1 MYVSIKIIKSKSYEE
16 GTSLEVTHSVIMKSV
31 KWGVIAN
38 AICGTAFGIL
48 YLLGII
54 NVSL

>member
-1 MYVSIKIIKSKSYEE
+1 MYASIKIIKSKSYEE
-16 GTSLEVTHSVIMKSV
+16 GTSLEVAHSVIMKSV